1 MDRGVKLAFLSLL
14 VCLWMGAAFA
24 QTANALKLSGPSAR
38 ESSASDD
45 ISSELRDQVYNL
57 EHDLAAAEV
66 KQDRDFFQNSLA
78 ENFIYVAH
86 NGLVFTKQQIV
97 GSLRYIDVQ
106 RYEIQ
111 NMKVRQL
118 GPDAALATYDLNI
131 RGDIAGEHLP
141 GKQYASSVWVKTPEG
156 WKLIFHQS
164 TPARHD

>member
-1 MDRGVKLAFLSLL
+1 MDRGIKLAFTYLFLCFWS
-14 VCLWMGAAFA
+14 GAAFA
-24 QTANALKLSGPSAR
+24 QTANALKPPGTKIAV
-38 ESSASDD
+38 SDEPN
-45 ISSELRDQVYNL
+45 SELRDQVYNL

-78 ENFIYVAH
+78 DNFIFVAH

-141 GKQYASSVWVKTPEG
+141 AKQYASSVWVKTPEG
-156 WKLIFHQS
+156 WRLIFHQS